1 MIDPCDGIEI
11 MLDRP
16 MTDPRALRN
25 AFGVLP
31 TGVAVVSLFDEAGKP
46 TGVTVG
52 SFASLSLDP
61 ALCLFSLGKAQASA
75 RLFTVGVPFVVN
87 VLPHELS
94 DVAWQFA
101 KPLEDKC
108 EGVALSDTVVDAPR
122 LRDGIAHFACHG
134 HAIHDGG
141 DHIIVV
147 GQIEDFDHRDGEA
160 LVFYRGG
167 MHRPA
172 PL

>member
-1 MIDPCDGIEI
+1 
-11 MLDRP
+11 MLDLP
-16 MTDPRALRN
+16 MINPRDLRD
-25 AFGVLP
+25 AFGCLP
-31 TGVAVVSLFDEAGKP
+31 TGVTVVSLLDETGTP

-52 SFASLSLDP
+52 SFTSLSMSP
-61 ALCLFSLGKAQASA
+61 PLCLFSLGKEQASA
-75 RLFTVGVPFVVN
+75 RLFKHGVPFVVN
-87 VLPHELS
+87 VLSRELA

-108 EGVALSDTVVDAPR
+108 EGVELSETLVQAPR
-122 LRDGIAHFACHG
+122 LRDCIAHFACHA

-147 GQIEDFDHRDGEA
+147 GEIIEFDHEEGDA
-160 LVFYRGG
+160 LIFYRGK
-167 MHRPA
+167 MHTPV

>member
-1 MIDPCDGIEI
+1 
-11 MLDRP
+11 MLDCPSMDIRE
-16 MTDPRALRN
+16 LRN
-25 AFGVLP
+25 AFGCLP
-31 TGVAVVSLFDEAGKP
+31 TGVTVVSLSDEAGKP

-52 SFASLSLDP
+52 SFTSLSMSP
-61 ALCLFSLGKAQASA
+61 PLCLFSLGKAQASA
-75 RLFTVGVPFVVN
+75 RLFTKGVPFVVN
-87 VLPHELS
+87 VLSHDRA

-101 KPLEDKC
+101 KPLDDKC
-108 EGVALSDTVVDAPR
+108 EGVALAETIVRAPR
-122 LRDGIAHFACHG
+122 LRDCIAHFACHT

-147 GQIEDFDHRDGEA
+147 GEILDFDHEDGDA
-160 LVFYRGG
+160 LVFYRGK

>member
-1 MIDPCDGIEI
+1 

-16 MTDPRALRN
+16 MMDPRELRD
-25 AFGVLP
+25 AFGCLP
-31 TGVAVVSLFDEAGKP
+31 TGVSVVSLFDEAGKA

-52 SFASLSLDP
+52 SFSSLSLSP
-61 ALCLFSLGKAQASA
+61 ALCLFSLGKDQASA
-75 RLFTVGVPFVVN
+75 RLFKEGVPFVVN
-87 VLPHELS
+87 VLSHEHA

-101 KPLEDKC
+101 KPLDDKC
-108 EGVALSDTVVDAPR
+108 EGVALSETLVAAPR
-122 LRDGIAHFACHG
+122 LHNCIAHFACHT

-147 GQIEDFDHRDGEA
+147 GEIMDFDHEDGEA
-160 LVFYRGG
+160 LIFYRGQ
-167 MHRPA
+167 MQKPA